1 MCIRDSLGSTVAS
14 HAANAVPQ
22 MKGGNFRI
30 DKDVIFFATPPFG
43 PTGPTGVSTQSTF
56 SGRVFNRKDVTRNFV
71 FDDISHKFTGSVAT
85 GKTFTLTQSGS
96 DTTGIVTT
104 TTGTGGSDEVV
115 NYGVVLING
124 IFQRPTV
131 DYDIVARSTAP
142 NIGVGASII
151 FTGDNLFDLP
161 RGGKVDQVDPVTLG
175 QNYQP
180 RVRAG
185 ASAVVNAAGSIQ
197 SVSMLSAGSGY
208 FSGSLNI
215 EIQNPLGIGSTAIL
229 TATVGTGSSAGMIT
243 GITTVSGGTGYSA
256 QFPPVIKV
264 GIATGY
270 TDLSV
275 TGGSGSGL
283 RVDALIGSGGTV
295 IGFDLTERGFG
306 YKNGEILTVQGI
318 PFRVGVSTSPFTL
331 TVKTTIDD
339 QFAGFSFG
347 QLVPLDDFSAEF
359 NGAKKTFVLTLSLI
373 HI

>member
-1 MCIRDSLGSTVAS
+1 MCIRDSFRVKTVGFGSTNAVSVDRGFLGSTVAS

-104 TTGTGGSDEVV
+104 TSGTGGSDEVI

-215 EIQNPLGIGSTAIL
+215 EIQNPLGVGSTAIL
-229 TATVGTGSSAGMIT
+229 TATVGTGNSAGMIT

-283 RVDALIGSGGTV
+283 RVDALIG
-295 IGFDLTERGFG
+295 
-306 YKNGEILTVQGI
+306 
-318 PFRVGVSTSPFTL
+318 
-331 TVKTTIDD
+331 
-339 QFAGFSFG
+339 
-347 QLVPLDDFSAEF
+347 
-359 NGAKKTFVLTLSLI
+359 LSLI
-373 HI
+373 HISEPTRPY